1 MSKIIECVPNFSEGT
16 DQTKINSIV
25 SSIKSIQGVTVLDC
39 DPGLD
44 TNRTVVTF
52 VGEPKSVIEAA
63 FQGIKRASELIDMSL
78 HKGTHPRIGATDV
91 CPIIPVSGVSIEEC
105 IEYSIILAKKVG
117 LELNIPVYLYEES
130 AISPARENLTS
141 IREGE
146 YEGLEQ
152 KLKDKNWKPDFG
164 PTKLNKSAGATVI
177 GCREFLI
184 AYNINLNT
192 SDKRLATD
200 IAFEIR
206 ETGRSKRKKNPKS
219 SNLLDG

>member
-91 CPIIPVSGVSIEEC
+91 CPIIPVSGVSIEL
-105 IEYSIILAKKVG
+105 S
-117 LELNIPVYLYEES
+117 
-130 AISPARENLTS
+130 
-141 IREGE
+141 
-146 YEGLEQ
+146 
-152 KLKDKNWKPDFG
+152 
-164 PTKLNKSAGATVI
+164 
-177 GCREFLI
+177 LI
-184 AYNINLNT
+184 HI
-192 SDKRLATD
+192 
-200 IAFEIR
+200 
-206 ETGRSKRKKNPKS
+206 
-219 SNLLDG
+219 